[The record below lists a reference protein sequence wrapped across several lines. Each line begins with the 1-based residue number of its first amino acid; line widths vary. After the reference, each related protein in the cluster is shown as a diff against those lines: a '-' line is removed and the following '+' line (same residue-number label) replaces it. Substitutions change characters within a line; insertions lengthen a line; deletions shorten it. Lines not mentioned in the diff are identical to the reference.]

1 MLVRRVNCWATEK
14 DDGGGGGNGW
24 PRRRGLIPQESKR
37 LAGGGGR
44 AASTRGGRAQ
54 IFRGVSLRFRYDRI
68 CPHDLHRF
76 RPYHQIRNGKL
87 IWSCLVSITIVYGAN
102 AAPNEIGIW
111 FLLSARPFL
120 ALPAR
125 LRSVRRRRRSTSDQ
139 PRGQKYSNWEGKGC
153 GSGVSVGWSK

>member
-1 MLVRRVNCWATEK
+1 MLVRRVNGE
-14 DDGGGGGNGW
+14 G
-24 PRRRGLIPQESKR
+24 RRRRRREWMATPPRANSSRIKKTGG
-37 LAGGGGR
+37 GGGGR
-44 AASTRGGRAQ
+44 AASTRGGRSQ